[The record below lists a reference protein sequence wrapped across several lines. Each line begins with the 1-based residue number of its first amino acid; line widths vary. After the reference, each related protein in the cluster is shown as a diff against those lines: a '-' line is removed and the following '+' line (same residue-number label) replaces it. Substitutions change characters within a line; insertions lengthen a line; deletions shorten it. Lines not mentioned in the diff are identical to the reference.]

1 MGKNIVCLKRFPGA
15 EQKQSGILEYQDRVI
30 RLGEFETWDEVRADA
45 LANWKKLFPDALVL
59 VQCVSSGLPKTPMT
73 FMDTNGTNNHL
84 TQSRIL
90 ETIYFDAMNRAQAAV
105 DAFDTLLR
113 SIEGLPL
120 DKYDGS

>member
-1 MGKNIVCLKRFPGA
+1 MGKNIVCLKRFPGTD
-15 EQKQSGILEYQDRVI
+15 QKQSGVLEYRDRVI
-30 RLGEFETWDEVRADA
+30 RLREFETWDEVRSYA
-45 LANWKKLFPDALVL
+45 LASWKKLFPDALVL
-59 VQCVSSGLPKTPMT
+59 MQCVSSGFPKTPMT
-73 FMDTNGTNNHL
+73 FMDTNGVNNNL

-90 ETIYFDAMNRAQAAV
+90 ETMYFDAMNRAQAAV